1 MDRVPFGARD
11 IPCPRG
17 LHRATYG
24 RLLRN
29 LRQIEDRLARLAWRP
44 LRPQIRHR
52 LDTQLRHRRQRIRE
66 RLGLA
71 PSRPPSRQ
79 WVRVGVAAA
88 FLHLSTRTLCR
99 WTNQGKIACHRA
111 WWGGHRYFHRQE
123 LLQARAR
130 RRV

>member
-52 LDTQLRHRRQRIRE
+52 LATQLRHRRQRIQE

-71 PSRPPSRQ
+71 PSRPPRRQ

-88 FLHLSTRTLCR
+88 FLHVSTRTLCR
-99 WTNQGKIACHRA
+99 WTNQGKIAWEKA
-111 WWGGHRYFHRQE
+111 EAILTKQ
-123 LLQARAR
+123 
-130 RRV
+130 